1 MYPFKDYDLRKV
13 IKRQWQAVQKSIDS
27 LSNEE
32 IMANDLEILADNFY
46 QEFFI
51 EPIVLYEED
60 FSKRTITQGKIKK
73 CIDPFWRDFY
83 GDTDYIEVDGII
95 GTFCFPYTG
104 DKELFKCR
112 ASTYTLGGYPEI
124 MIYKNHIS
132 FVVKRTLEE
141 FKSLDAKERII
152 DGLNGCVGSIKK
164 GIEYANNDVNEFN
177 SSLRAKALKELEK
190 KKNNVQSYY
199 DIAKMFEVPIE
210 KKEYSL
216 KHIPL
221 SRNIVPIAHK
231 YEQEDYYGI
240 NDSDYRDILE
250 SIKHTASTYE
260 RTPASYKSMQEED
273 LRNTLLAA
281 LNATYKG
288 NANGETFRKTGKTD
302 ICIELKNRAAF
313 VAECKMWTGRAEI
326 STAIKQLDSYLTWR
340 DCKTALIFF
349 VRRKNFIKVL
359 DTAKEALKNLDDIRN
374 VKEIDKNEFDC
385 LYISDSNP
393 GQQIQIRV
401 MLFDLYS

>member
-1 MYPFKDYDLRKV
+1 MYPFKDYDLRTV
-13 IKRQWQAVQKSIDS
+13 IIRQWQAVQKSIDS

-46 QEFFI
+46 QEFYI

-73 CIDPFWRDFY
+73 YIEPFWRDCY
-83 GDTDYIEVDGII
+83 GDKDYIEVDGII

-124 MIYKNHIS
+124 MIYNDHIS

-385 LYISDSNP
+385 LYISSSNP